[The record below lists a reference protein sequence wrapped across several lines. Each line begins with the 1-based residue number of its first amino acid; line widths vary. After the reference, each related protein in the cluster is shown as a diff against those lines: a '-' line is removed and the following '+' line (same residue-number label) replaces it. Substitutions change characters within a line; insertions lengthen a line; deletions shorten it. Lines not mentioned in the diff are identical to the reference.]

1 MFQIIETYGDIF
13 AQCPP
18 HIPLVHCV
26 SLDMKMSKGIAK
38 VFKHKFG
45 NVSFLKTQVHSVGQV
60 ATLNFEGRF
69 IFYMATKRHFFG
81 KPTYASLAKSLLTLK
96 ASMERLGLTQ
106 LAMPRI
112 STGLDNLQW
121 PIVKELVTEIFFDS
135 NITIYV
141 FYI

>member
-26 SLDMKMSKGIAK
+26 SLDLKMSKGIAS
-38 VFKHKFG
+38 VFKRKFG
-45 NVSFLKTQVHSVGQV
+45 NVPFLKAQVHSVGQV

-81 KPTYASLAKSLLTLK
+81 KPTVNIQGYLSFIFILTWVARTHVTWVGFGAGRPISDHSFRAHPTRELREMMLLV
-96 ASMERLGLTQ
+96 A
-106 LAMPRI
+106 
-112 STGLDNLQW
+112 
-121 PIVKELVTEIFFDS
+121 
-135 NITIYV
+135 
-141 FYI
+141 